1 MPSSRLLALAHRYK
15 TDCTYKF
22 IPWKLRLSE
31 RAQEE
36 LTALRPRKVPKLEVT
51 FFEYLE
57 EIVLYCYKKNTNLKA
72 YRLNWLRE
80 RSGGLGLL
88 GAPPSRCP

>member
-1 MPSSRLLALAHRYK
+1 MSQGQLWDVMDALLLATITAE
-15 TDCTYKF
+15 CAE
-22 IPWKLRLSE
+22 LS
-31 RAQEE
+31 
-36 LTALRPRKVPKLEVT
+36 KDVT

-57 EIVLYCYKKNTNLKA
+57 EIVLYCYKKNNNLKA